1 MALEVRTIMKPVE
14 KLCDV
19 KYYVWATPISD
30 GHFITPPPFV
40 LEDKYFETRA
50 EAEGLMEE
58 WKKGDAWLEYEIREK
73 VTEISEERYD
83 KLM

>member
-19 KYYVWATPISD
+19 KYYVWAIPVVD
-30 GHFITPPPFV
+30 PHFREPPSFV

-50 EAEGLMEE
+50 EAEELLAE
-58 WKKGDAWLEYEIREK
+58 WKKSGAWLEYEIREK
-73 VTEISEERYD
+73 VTEIPEERYD

>member
-1 MALEVRTIMKPVE
+1 MAIEVRTIMKPVE

-19 KYYVWATPISD
+19 KYYVWAIPIGD
-30 GHFITPPPFV
+30 LHFAVPPPYI

-50 EAEGLMEE
+50 GAEELVKE
-58 WKKGDAWLEYEIREK
+58 WEKSGAWLEYEIREK
-73 VTEISEERYD
+73 ITEIPEEYYD